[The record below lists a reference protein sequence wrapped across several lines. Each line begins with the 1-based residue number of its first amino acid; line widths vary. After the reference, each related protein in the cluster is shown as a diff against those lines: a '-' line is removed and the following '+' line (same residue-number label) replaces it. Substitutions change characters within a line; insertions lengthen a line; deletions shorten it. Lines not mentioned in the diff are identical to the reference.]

1 MTAGGLERI
10 DCDMRQ
16 ILYIST
22 AAGSVIANDANEILA
37 TSNRNNT
44 ADGVTGLLYFDGKRF
59 LQALEGEPSA
69 VARALSRIEGDP
81 RHRAIVILS
90 DRTVDAREF
99 GSWSM
104 AYRATGTDAD
114 GFIAR
119 VADLVSGA
127 SANVRATFTS
137 FAEARRAA

>member
-1 MTAGGLERI
+1 
-10 DCDMRQ
+10 MRQ

-22 AAGSVIANDANEILA
+22 AAGTAGTIDANEILA
-37 TSNRNNT
+37 VSRRNNT
-44 ADGVTGLLYFDGKRF
+44 SDGVTGLLYFDGKRF
-59 LQALEGEPSA
+59 LQALEGEPAA
-69 VARALSRIEGDP
+69 VARALSRIEGDR

-90 DRTVDAREF
+90 DRTVEEREF

-104 AYRATGTDAD
+104 AYRAADTNSD

-119 VADLVSGA
+119 VTDLVSGA
-127 SANVRATFTS
+127 SPNVRATFTS